1 MQVTGNTIYAVLVGI
16 DDSRFAILV
25 STHLC
30 ISADYILRKRLK
42 ELVARNFRA
51 TVNNRL
57 DEKFFI
63 SRECL
68 LS

>member
-16 DDSRFAILV
+16 DNSRFAILV
-25 STHLC
+25 STHFG

-42 ELVARNFRA
+42 EFVARNFRT

-57 DEKFFI
+57 DEKFLI
-63 SRECL
+63 GRQ
-68 LS
+68 